1 MAPAPSFTSIS
12 KESDERVSVV
22 SPSPD
27 EKNHDLKFG
36 DAALA
41 IVDDSTI
48 GRYIT
53 PEEDA
58 RVLRKI
64 DLWVLPVI
72 LLVYFLQQ
80 LDKCVAPIFLSVNS
94 KLLIV

>member
-1 MAPAPSFTSIS
+1 MVSAPSLSSIS
-12 KESDERVSVV
+12 KETDERGESVV
-22 SPSPD
+22 SPPLK
-27 EKNHDLKFG
+27 EKIQDLKFG

-41 IVDDSTI
+41 VLDETTI
-48 GRYIT
+48 ERQIT

-80 LDKCVAPIFLSVNS
+80 LDKFVLPTFLLDHGSC
-94 KLLIV
+94 